1 MGDVMN
7 FPKEPKDFIESYS
20 FRDTERVYTNGSE
33 LIPVF
38 RVKQML
44 EHYLPEQARS
54 IVKKIEEMRYN
65 NIDTHIFDGADE
77 AFGGAIYAVKSVAGL
92 EDV

>member
-20 FRDTERVYTNGSE
+20 FRDIERVYTNGSE

>member
-20 FRDTERVYTNGSE
+20 FRDSEQVYTNGSL

-38 RVKQML
+38 RVEQML
-44 EHYLPEQARS
+44 EHYLPKQARD
-54 IVKKIEEMRYN
+54 IIERLKEMRYN

-77 AFGGAIYAVKSVAGL
+77 AFGGAIFAVKSTAGL
-92 EDV
+92 EDD

>member
-1 MGDVMN
+1 MGDVMT
-7 FPKEPKDFIESYS
+7 FPKEPKEFIDQYS
-20 FRDTERVYTNGSE
+20 FRDSEQVYTNGSE

-44 EHYLPEQARS
+44 DHYLPEQARS
-54 IVKKIEEMRYN
+54 IVKKLEDMRYN

-77 AFGGAIYAVKSVAGL
+77 AFGGAIFAVKSTAGL
-92 EDV
+92 E

>member
-20 FRDTERVYTNGSE
+20 FRDIERVYTNGSE

-38 RVKQML
+38 RVNQML

-65 NIDTHIFDGADE
+65 NIDTHILMKHMYQTF
-77 AFGGAIYAVKSVAGL
+77 L
-92 EDV
+92 